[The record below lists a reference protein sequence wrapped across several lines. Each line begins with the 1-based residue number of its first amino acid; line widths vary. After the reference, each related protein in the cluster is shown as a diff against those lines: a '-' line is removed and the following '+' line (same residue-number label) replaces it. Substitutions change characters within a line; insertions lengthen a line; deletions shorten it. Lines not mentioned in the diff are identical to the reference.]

1 MSKYLLF
8 VWHSFEL
15 IRNIIFTDN
24 VINQDIRSDHHI
36 TNNNNPQF

>member
-1 MSKYLLF
+1 MIS
-8 VWHSFEL
+8 
-15 IRNIIFTDN
+15 DN